1 MENTCTFVGNVTK
14 KPTMSTS
21 KKGNEYCA
29 FTIINRNRKSKNYI
43 NLVCFGD
50 FANELINDVNDN
62 SLIMVDCY
70 VRTRAYNG
78 GQDISFIVSDYHVI
92 NVSENDSI
100 NTRETSSSTNTSED
114 SISPNQTS
122 QVNDDDLKAAASTA
136 FDNSNSDQKNNQE
149 KRDDN
154 QESDTGFSQSDDLLN
169 VDPKKVDDSIFNF

>member
-1 MENTCTFVGNVTK
+1 MENTCFFVGNVTK

-21 KKGNEYCA
+21 KKGNDYCA
-29 FTIINRNRKSKNYI
+29 FTIVNKNHKSENYI
-43 NLVCFGD
+43 NLVCFGEI
-50 FANELINDVNDN
+50 ANELINDVNAN

-100 NTRETSSSTNTSED
+100 NIRETSSSTNISED
-114 SISPNQTS
+114 SIAPDTSS

-136 FDNSNSDQKNNQE
+136 FDNSNTGQKNDQE
-149 KRDDN
+149 KRDNN
-154 QESDTGFSQSDDLLN
+154 QESDNGFSKNDDLLN
-169 VDPKKVDDSIFNF
+169 VDPKKIDDSIFNF